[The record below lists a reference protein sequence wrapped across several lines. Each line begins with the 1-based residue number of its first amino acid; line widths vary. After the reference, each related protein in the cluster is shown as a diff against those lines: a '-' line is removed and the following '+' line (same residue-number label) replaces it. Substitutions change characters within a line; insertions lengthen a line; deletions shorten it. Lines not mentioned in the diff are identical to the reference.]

1 MKKYY
6 RSRTDRSLGGV
17 IGGFVVYANWE
28 VDPNLVR
35 LAYAILTLFTGGGLL
50 LLYILAWIIIP
61 EEPGVIS

>member
-17 IGGFVVYANWE
+17 IGGLVEYANWE

-50 LLYILAWIIIP
+50 LLYLLAWIIIP
-61 EEPGVIS
+61 EDPGVIT